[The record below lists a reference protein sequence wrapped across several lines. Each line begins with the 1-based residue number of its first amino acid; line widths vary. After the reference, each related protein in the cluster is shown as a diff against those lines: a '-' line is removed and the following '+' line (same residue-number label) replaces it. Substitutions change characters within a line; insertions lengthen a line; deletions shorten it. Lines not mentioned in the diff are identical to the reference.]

1 MVSEDCTF
9 DAALDLEPR
18 IDVVVLATVVVLAVS
33 TVVLL
38 ENIQLWIAFGT
49 GKHLIYIPADEIAT
63 SLGAEKA
70 RALPMFVTRSH
81 R

>member
-1 MVSEDCTF
+1 MMWLNLCALCT
-9 DAALDLEPR
+9 D
-18 IDVVVLATVVVLAVS
+18 VVVLAVS

-49 GKHLIYIPADEIAT
+49 GKHLGYIPADEIAT